1 MINGSLVLEG
11 GGMKGVYTAG
21 VLDFFQDKDILFS
34 SVYGVS
40 AGACQMCS
48 YLSKQ
53 RGRGIRTMTEY
64 LNDKRYMGIESYLK
78 TGDIFGAD
86 FNYNL
91 VPNELDPFDYD
102 EFDRYEGKPY
112 AVVTNMITGEAEYI
126 LLENIRKDFI
136 YVRASSSLPLVSR
149 SLFIKNIPYLDGGIA
164 DSIPLEKSM
173 HDGNAKNVVVLT
185 KPVGYRKS
193 QEHMLG
199 LMKLRYKKY
208 PKIYEL
214 MKNRH
219 ERYNAN
225 IEFVEKEAEKGNIFL
240 IRPLENMEIGR
251 LERDKDKL
259 MALYQEGYDE
269 AKASYDAMMSYLN
282 A

>member
-136 YVRASSSLPLVSR
+136 YVRASSSLLLAA
-149 SLFIKNIPYLDGGIA
+149 LFA
-164 DSIPLEKSM
+164 
-173 HDGNAKNVVVLT
+173 A
-185 KPVGYRKS
+185 
-193 QEHMLG
+193 
-199 LMKLRYKKY
+199 
-208 PKIYEL
+208 
-214 MKNRH
+214 
-219 ERYNAN
+219 
-225 IEFVEKEAEKGNIFL
+225 
-240 IRPLENMEIGR
+240 
-251 LERDKDKL
+251 
-259 MALYQEGYDE
+259 
-269 AKASYDAMMSYLN
+269 
-282 A
+282 